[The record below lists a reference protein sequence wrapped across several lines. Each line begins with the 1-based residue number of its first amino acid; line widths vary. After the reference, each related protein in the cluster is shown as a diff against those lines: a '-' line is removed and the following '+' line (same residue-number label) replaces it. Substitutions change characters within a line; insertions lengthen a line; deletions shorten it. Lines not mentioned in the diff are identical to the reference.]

1 MPEMRELRGEA
12 HGRRSVAPAVDVEEA
27 IAGLVGVV
35 AVRLVTRADGMVEE
49 IHVAMGPAWRAD
61 TVRRDVQALLL
72 HRFDLHV
79 DPDVIHVAQQ
89 AQPPG
94 TERGSAR
101 TTQPHG
107 DATPAAQSGD
117 TGPGPQP
124 GGATPADQPQHQAVA
139 SAPQTA
145 RRRPALEE
153 VRVVLRPDS
162 TSVDVELRTDAGR
175 LHGSARLEGPD
186 GLHTAVATATLAALA
201 ETVDRRLEPVTID
214 VVDVGRDRIAIAT
227 VVASDGRSEQRLTG
241 SALVRGHVEDA
252 MTRAVLD
259 ATNSLHRG

>member
-12 HGRRSVAPAVDVEEA
+12 HGRRSVAPAADVEEA
-27 IAGLVGVV
+27 IAGLVGVA

-49 IHVAMGPAWRAD
+49 VHVAMGPAWRAD

-79 DPDVIHVAQQ
+79 SPDAIHVAQQ
-89 AQPPG
+89 AQHH
-94 TERGSAR
+94 ESQRR
-101 TTQPHG
+101 
-107 DATPAAQSGD
+107 AAQ
-117 TGPGPQP
+117 TQ
-124 GGATPADQPQHQAVA
+124 QQHQPSGAE
-139 SAPQTA
+139 APSGQLPQRTAAPAPKQT

-162 TSVDVELRTDAGR
+162 TSVDVELRTDVGR
-175 LHGSARLEGPD
+175 LHGSAQLNGPE
-186 GLHTAVATATLAALA
+186 GLHDAVARATLAAVA
-201 ETVDRRLEPVTID
+201 ETVDRTLEPVTID
-214 VVDVGRDRIAIAT
+214 VIDVGQDRIAIAT
-227 VVASDGRSEQRLTG
+227 VIASDGRNQQRLTG

-259 ATNSLHRG
+259 ATNSLH